1 MQASGPRVIS
11 NRPLPSSKF
20 LSTRSAS
27 VRGLKENV
35 AGLPSIDH
43 VKQVVVLTQPDPWTI
58 PNAPGKKA
66 SVAIYAYLATAH
78 GGKLTPPAAEKGL
91 RLYDEYVEEARNQP
105 GSHPNIDL
113 LFQVIQD
120 RAEYDIVVEHE

>member
-1 MQASGPRVIS
+1 MQVSVSCRVLS
-11 NRPLPSSKF
+11 SRPRPLACNNN
-20 LSTRSAS
+20 RWNIVA
-27 VRGLKENV
+27 RGLKENV

-43 VKQVVVLTQPDPWTI
+43 VKQVVIHTQPEPWTI

-66 SVAIYAYLATAH
+66 SVAIYAYLASEH
-78 GGKLTPPAAEKGL
+78 GGRLTPPAAEKGL
-91 RLYDEYVEEARNQP
+91 RLYDEYVEEALKQP

-120 RAEYDIVVEHE
+120 RAEYDIVVEQ